1 MSIVLANGYGSKDE
15 NGAWNGMI
23 KEVLE
28 EVGVTCDV
36 FLATPFDS
44 DMTNW
49 QGVINSLFSRI
60 TAHKSTAD
68 AAFIS
73 MNLIYTSMPCHRGEV
88 RFTIFLSH
96 Q

>member
-28 EVGVTCDV
+28 EVGVT
-36 FLATPFDS
+36 TPFDS

-73 MNLIYTSMPCHRGEV
+73 MNLIYTSMPCHR
-88 RFTIFLSH
+88 
-96 Q
+96 